1 MTKARKRRET
11 VESASDS
18 NAFDIFDIRITII
31 HYNFQPNKLND
42 GKVND
47 VKGDTP
53 YSHLLESLGV
63 DPPFAEDNA
72 NALMLE

>member
-18 NAFDIFDIRITII
+18 NAFDIFDICVTII
-31 HYNFQPNKLND
+31 HLNFLPNKLND

-47 VKGDTP
+47 GKGDTP
-53 YSHLLESLGV
+53 FSHLLESLGV
-63 DPPFAEDNA
+63 DPPLAEDNA

>member
-11 VESASDS
+11 LESASDS

-31 HYNFQPNKLND
+31 HNNFQPNKLND

-47 VKGDTP
+47 FFGKKRSLLLLHAATSRYKG
-53 YSHLLESLGV
+53 
-63 DPPFAEDNA
+63 N
-72 NALMLE
+72 